1 MAQIDGGDIVAR
13 MLKREGIDTIFT
25 LSGGHIQNI
34 YDGCLDEGIRVVD
47 TRHEQSAGHAAEGYS
62 RLTRKCGVA
71 VVTAGP
77 GVTDV
82 VTAVATAYQNASP
95 LLVIGG
101 AAPLR
106 TSLMGA
112 LQEIPG
118 TVDMMRPIT
127 KWAATIPF
135 TNRIQDY
142 LAQAFRIALT
152 GRFGPV
158 FLEIPSDI
166 LFGRLEEDSIE
177 WPQNYRTEGRTQGDA
192 ALVKQA
198 AQLLA
203 DAERPAVMAG
213 TGIYWADA
221 GDAFRELA
229 EKVQAPIYLNDM
241 GRGMVHQ
248 DHPQFMSR
256 TRRTA
261 FGEADVILFAGTM
274 MDFRLRYGKSAGPQA
289 KVIAVDIDP
298 TEIGRNRGVDVGI
311 EGDPR
316 AVLQGITAEIGR
328 SANSAAIQHN
338 DWLEKLRDGETK
350 IVELRQRWLHSDA
363 DPIHPLRLCNEI
375 AKFVDE
381 DTTVVG
387 DGGDIVGLA
396 SQVLPVNRPS
406 QFMGPGPLG
415 TLGVG
420 TGFCMAASVVYP
432 NKRVLMVNGDG
443 SFGLNGFDFDTFVRF
458 NMPVVSVVGN
468 DRQWGQILVGQA
480 KMYGDERVVA
490 TRLGDNARYDKVV
503 EALGGHGEFVTKPDD
518 IYPAIERAFASGKP
532 ACVNVIIDQ
541 TPEGVSGGYEFLG

>member
-1 MAQIDGGDIVAR
+1 MAQIDGGDLVAR

-34 YDGCLDEGIRVVD
+34 YDGCIDEGIRVID
-47 TRHEQSAGHAAEGYS
+47 TRHEQVAGHAAEGYS

-77 GVTDV
+77 GVTDT

-118 TVDMMRPIT
+118 TVEMMRPIT

-135 TNRIQDY
+135 TNRIPDY

-152 GRFGPV
+152 GRYGPV

-166 LFGRLEEDSIE
+166 LFGRLEEE
-177 WPQNYRTEGRTQGDA
+177 QVRMPEGYRTEGKTQGDA
-192 ALVKQA
+192 ALVAQA
-198 AQLLA
+198 AQMLA
-203 DAERPAVMAG
+203 NAERPAVMGG
-213 TGIYWADA
+213 TGVYWSDA
-221 GDAFRELA
+221 GDALRELA

-241 GRGMVHQ
+241 GRGTVSQEHA
-248 DHPQFMSR
+248 QFRSR

-261 FGEADVILFAGTM
+261 FGEADVVLFAGTM
-274 MDFRLRYGKSAGPQA
+274 MDFRLRYGGSVGPQA
-289 KVIAVDIDP
+289 KIIAIDIDP
-298 TEIGRNRGVDVGI
+298 NELGRNRGIDAGI
-311 EGDPR
+311 EGDPKATLR
-316 AVLQGITAEIGR
+316 AITAEIGAR
-328 SANSAAIQHN
+328 TIRH
-338 DWLEKLRDGETK
+338 DEWLDKLRDGETK
-350 IVELRQRWLHSDA
+350 VLELRQKWLHSDA
-363 DPIHPLRLCNEI
+363 SPIHPLRLCNEM

-381 DTTVVG
+381 KTIVVG
-387 DGGDIVGLA
+387 DGGDIVATA
-396 SQVLPVNRPS
+396 SQVLPVNQPG

-420 TGFCMAASVVYP
+420 TGFCIAAKSVRP
-432 NKRVLMVNGDG
+432 DAKVLMVNGDG
-443 SFGLNGFDFDTFVRF
+443 SFGLNGFDFDTLVRF
-458 NMPVVSVVGN
+458 NMPVVAVVGN
-468 DRQWGQILVGQA
+468 DRQWGQILVGQE
-480 KMYGDERVVA
+480 KMYGEERVVA
-490 TRLGDNARYDKVV
+490 TRLADNARYDKVV
-503 EALGGHGEFVTKPDD
+503 EALGGHGEFVTEPGD
-518 IYPAIERAFASGKP
+518 IFPAIERAFASGKP

-541 TPEGVSGGYEFLG
+541 KPEGVAGGYEFLG

>member
-1 MAQIDGGDIVAR
+1 MAQIDGGDLVAR
-13 MLKREGIDTIFT
+13 MLKGEGIDTIFT

-34 YDGCLDEGIRVVD
+34 YDGCIDEGIRVID
-47 TRHEQSAGHAAEGYS
+47 TRHEQSAGHAAEGYG

-95 LLVIGG
+95 MLVIGG

-118 TVDMMRPIT
+118 TVEMMKPIT

-135 TNRIQDY
+135 TNRIPDY
-142 LAQAFRIALT
+142 LAQAFRVALT
-152 GRFGPV
+152 GRYGPV

-166 LFGRLEEDSIE
+166 LFGRLEEGDIE
-177 WPQNYRTEGRTQGDA
+177 MPDRYRTEGRTQGDFRLIKEA
-192 ALVKQA
+192 AE
-198 AQLLA
+198 LLA
-203 DAERPAVMAG
+203 HAERPAVMGG
-213 TGIYWADA
+213 TGVYWADA
-221 GDAFRELA
+221 GGALQELA

-241 GRGMVHQ
+241 GRGTISQ
-248 DHPQFMSR
+248 EHPQFMSR

-274 MDFRLRYGKSAGPQA
+274 IDFRLRYGKSVNANA
-289 KVIAVDIDP
+289 KVISIDIDP
-298 TEIGRNRGVDVGI
+298 SEIGRNRGIDIGI
-311 EGDPR
+311 EGDPKNALR
-316 AVLQGITAEIGR
+316 QITAELDGR
-328 SANSAAIQHN
+328 SIRHD
-338 DWLEKLRDGETK
+338 DWLSKLRDGETK
-350 IVELRQRWLHSDA
+350 VIELRQKWLHSDNN
-363 DPIHPLRLCNEI
+363 PIHPLRLCNEI
-375 AKFVDE
+375 ARFVDDE
-381 DTTVVG
+381 TIVVG

-396 SQVLPVNRPS
+396 SQVLPVNNPG

-420 TGFCMAASVVYP
+420 TGFCMAAHVVHP
-432 NKRVLMVNGDG
+432 EKKILMVNGDG

-458 NMPVVSVVGN
+458 DIPVVSVVGN
-468 DRQWGQILVGQA
+468 DRQWGQILVGQE

-503 EALGGHGEFVTKPDD
+503 EALGGHGEFVTAPDQ
-518 IYPAIERAFASGKP
+518 IFPAIERAFASGKP

-541 TPEGVSGGYEFLG
+541 KPEGVSGGYEFLG

>member
-1 MAQIDGGDIVAR
+1 MAQIDGGDLVAR

-34 YDGCLDEGIRVVD
+34 YDGCIDEGIRVID
-47 TRHEQSAGHAAEGYS
+47 TRHEQSAGHAAEGYG

-95 LLVIGG
+95 MLVIGG

-118 TVDMMRPIT
+118 TVEMMKPIT
-127 KWAATIPF
+127 KWAATIPY
-135 TNRIQDY
+135 TNRIPDY

-152 GRFGPV
+152 GRYGPV

-166 LFGRLEEDSIE
+166 LFGRLEEE
-177 WPQNYRTEGRTQGDA
+177 QAPLPEGYRTEGRTQGDFK
-192 ALVKQA
+192 LITQA
-198 AQLLA
+198 AELLA
-203 DAERPAVMAG
+203 GAERPVVMGG
-213 TGIYWADA
+213 TGVYWADA
-221 GDAFRELA
+221 GGALQELA
-229 EKVQAPIYLNDM
+229 EKVGAPIYLNDM
-241 GRGMVHQ
+241 GRGTVRQ

-261 FGEADVILFAGTM
+261 LTEADVVLFAGTM
-274 MDFRLRYGKSAGPQA
+274 IDFRLGYGRRINPTA
-289 KVIAVDIDP
+289 KVISIDIDP
-298 TEIGRNRGVDVGI
+298 NELGRNRGIDIGI

-316 AVLQGITAEIGR
+316 NALQQITAELDGR
-328 SANSAAIQHN
+328 AVRHD
-338 DWLEKLRDGETK
+338 DWISKLRDGETK
-350 IVELRQRWLHSDA
+350 VMELRQKWLHSDA
-363 DPIHPLRLCNEI
+363 SPIHPLRLCNEM
-375 AKFVDE
+375 AKFVDDE
-381 DTTVVG
+381 TIVVG
-387 DGGDIVGLA
+387 DGGDIVGLS
-396 SQVLPVNRPS
+396 SQVLPVNHPG

-420 TGFCMAASVVYP
+420 TGFCMAAHAVHP
-432 NKRVLMVNGDG
+432 KKKILMVNGDG

-458 NMPVVSVVGN
+458 GMPVVSVVGN
-468 DRQWGQILVGQA
+468 DRQWGQILVGQE
-480 KMYGDERVVA
+480 KMYGEERVVA
-490 TRLGDNARYDKVV
+490 TRLGDNARYDRVV
-503 EALGGHGEFVTKPDD
+503 EALGGHGEFVTEPGD
-518 IYPAIERAFASGKP
+518 IFPAIERAFASGKP

-541 TPEGVSGGYEFLG
+541 KPEGVSGGYEFLG

>member
-34 YDGCLDEGIRVVD
+34 YDGCLDEGIRVID

-77 GVTDV
+77 GVTDT
-82 VTAVATAYQNASP
+82 VTALATAYQNASP

-118 TVDMMRPIT
+118 TVEMMRPIT
-127 KWAATIPF
+127 KWSATIPF

-142 LAQAFRIALT
+142 LAQAFRVALT
-152 GRFGPV
+152 GRYGPV

-166 LFGRLEEDSIE
+166 LFGRIEEDSIE
-177 WPQNYRTEGRTQGDA
+177 WPDNYRTEGRTQGDA
-192 ALVKQA
+192 ALVSEA
-198 AQLLA
+198 AKLLA
-203 DAERPAVMAG
+203 NAERPAVMAG

-261 FGEADVILFAGTM
+261 FSEADVILFAGTM
-274 MDFRLRYGKSAGPQA
+274 MDFRLRYGKSVGPQA

-298 TEIGRNRGVDVGI
+298 TEIGRNRGIDVGI

-316 AVLQGITAEIGR
+316 AVLQNITSEIG
-328 SANSAAIQHN
+328 SKSIKHD
-338 DWLEKLRDGETK
+338 DWLAKLRDGETK
-350 IVELRQRWLHSDA
+350 IVELRQKWLHSDA

-432 NKRVLMVNGDG
+432 EKRVLMVNGDG

-458 NMPVVSVVGN
+458 NMPVVSVIGN

-518 IYPAIERAFASGKP
+518 IAPAIERAFASGKP

-541 TPEGVSGGYEFLG
+541 TPEGVTGGYEFMG

>member
-34 YDGCLDEGIRVVD
+34 YDGCLDEGIRVID

-77 GVTDV
+77 GVTDT

-142 LAQAFRIALT
+142 LAQAFRVALT

-166 LFGRLEEDSIE
+166 LFGRVEEESIE
-177 WPQNYRTEGRTQGDA
+177 WPVNYRTEGRTTGDT

-198 AQLLA
+198 AGLLA
-203 DAERPAVMAG
+203 NAERPAVMAG
-213 TGIYWADA
+213 TGIYWSDA
-221 GDAFRELA
+221 GEAFRELA

-248 DHPQFMSR
+248 EHPQFMSR
-256 TRRTA
+256 TRRAA

-274 MDFRLRYGKSAGPQA
+274 MDFRLRYGKSVGPQA

-298 TEIGRNRGVDVGI
+298 NEIGRNRGVDVGI

-316 AVLQGITAEIGR
+316 AVLQAIRSEIGT
-328 SANSAAIQHN
+328 AAIRH
-338 DWLEKLRDGETK
+338 DEWIAKLRDGETK
-350 IVELRQRWLHSDA
+350 VVELRQRWLHSDA

-375 AKFVDE
+375 AKFGDDE
-381 DTTVVG
+381 TTVVG

-420 TGFCMAASVVYP
+420 TGFCMAASVVHP
-432 NKRVLMVNGDG
+432 GKRVLMVNGDG

-458 NMPVVSVVGN
+458 NMPVVAVVGN
-468 DRQWGQILVGQA
+468 DRQWGQIIVGQA
-480 KMYGDERVVA
+480 KMYGEDRVVA
-490 TRLGDNARYDKVV
+490 TRLGDNARYDRVV
-503 EALGGHGEFVTKPDD
+503 EALGGHGEFVTRPDD
-518 IYPAIERAFASGKP
+518 IAPAIERAFASGKP

-541 TPEGVSGGYEFLG
+541 KPEGVSGGYEFLG

>member
-1 MAQIDGGDIVAR
+1 MAQIDGGDLVAR
-13 MLKREGIDTIFT
+13 MLKQEGIDTIFT

-34 YDGCLDEGIRVVD
+34 YDGCIDEGIRVID

-118 TVDMMRPIT
+118 TVEMMRPIT
-127 KWAATIPF
+127 KWSATIPF
-135 TNRIQDY
+135 TNRIPDY
-142 LAQAFRIALT
+142 LAQAFRVALT
-152 GRFGPV
+152 GRYGPV

-177 WPQNYRTEGRTQGDA
+177 MPQNYRTEGRTSGDV
-192 ALVKQA
+192 ALVKEA

-203 DAERPAVMAG
+203 NAERPAIMGG

-221 GDAFRELA
+221 GEAFRELA

-248 DHPQFMSR
+248 DHAQFMSR

-274 MDFRLRYGKSAGPQA
+274 MDFRLRYGKAAGPQA
-289 KVIAVDIDP
+289 KVISIDIDP
-298 TEIGRNRGVDVGI
+298 NEIGRNRGVDVGI

-316 AVLQGITAEIGR
+316 AVLQGISAEIGGKSIR
-328 SANSAAIQHN
+328 HDEWIA
-338 DWLEKLRDGETK
+338 KLRDGETK
-350 IVELRQRWLHSDA
+350 IVELRQKWLHSDS

-375 AKFVDE
+375 AKFVND
-381 DTTVVG
+381 DVTVVG

-432 NKRVLMVNGDG
+432 DKRVLMVNGDG
-443 SFGLNGFDFDTFVRF
+443 AFGLNGFDFDTFVRF
-458 NMPVVSVVGN
+458 GMPVVSVIGN

-503 EALGGHGEFVTKPDD
+503 EALGGHGEFVTSADG
-518 IYPAIERAFASGKP
+518 IAPAIERAFASGKP

-541 TPEGVSGGYEFLG
+541 KPEGVTGGYEFMG

>member
-1 MAQIDGGDIVAR
+1 MPQIDGGDLVAR
-13 MLKREGIDTIFT
+13 MLTREGIDTIFT

-34 YDGCLDEGIRVVD
+34 YDGCIDEGIRVVD
-47 TRHEQSAGHAAEGYS
+47 TRHEQSAGHAAEGYG

-95 LLVIGG
+95 MLVIGG
-101 AAPLR
+101 AAPLS

-118 TVDMMRPIT
+118 TVEMMKPIT
-127 KWAATIPF
+127 KWAATVPF
-135 TNRIQDY
+135 TKRIPDY
-142 LAQAFRIALT
+142 LAQAFRTALT
-152 GRFGPV
+152 GRYGPV

-166 LFGRLEEDSIE
+166 LFGRLDESEAPLPSG
-177 WPQNYRTEGRTQGDA
+177 YRTEGRIQGDA
-192 ALVKQA
+192 ALVRDA

-203 DAERPAVMAG
+203 NAERPVVMGG
-213 TGIYWADA
+213 TGVYWSDA
-221 GDAFRELA
+221 GDALRELA
-229 EKVQAPIYLNDM
+229 EKVHAPIYLNDM
-241 GRGMVHQ
+241 GRGAVSQ

-274 MDFRLRYGKSAGPQA
+274 IDFRLRYGRSINPQA
-289 KVIAVDIDP
+289 KVISVDIDP
-298 TEIGRNRGVDVGI
+298 TELGRNRGIDVGI

-316 AVLQGITAEIGR
+316 AVLEQLTAEIGER
-328 SANSAAIQHN
+328 TIRHG
-338 DWLEKLRDGETK
+338 DWIGKLRDGETK
-350 IVELRQRWLHSDA
+350 IIELRQRWLHSDA
-363 DPIHPLRLCNEI
+363 SPIHPLRLCNEI
-375 AKFVDE
+375 AKFVDDE
-381 DTTVVG
+381 TTVIG

-396 SQVLPVNRPS
+396 SQVLPVNRPG

-420 TGFCMAASVVYP
+420 TGFCMAAHVVHP
-432 NKRVLMVNGDG
+432 ERKILMVNGDG

-468 DRQWGQILVGQA
+468 DRQWGQILVGQE
-480 KMYGDERVVA
+480 KMYGEERVVA
-490 TRLGDNARYDKVV
+490 TRLGDNARYDRVV
-503 EALGGHGEFVTKPDD
+503 EALGGHGEFVTEAAG
-518 IYPAIERAFASGKP
+518 IAPAIERAFASGKP

-541 TPEGVSGGYEFLG
+541 KPEGVQGGYEFLG

>member
-1 MAQIDGGDIVAR
+1 MPQIDGGDLVAR
-13 MLKREGIDTIFT
+13 MLKREGVDAIFT

-34 YDGCLDEGIRVVD
+34 YDGCIDEGIRVVD
-47 TRHEQSAGHAAEGYS
+47 TRHEQSAGHAAEGYG

-95 LLVIGG
+95 MLVIGG
-101 AAPLR
+101 AAPLS

-118 TVDMMRPIT
+118 TVEMMKPIT
-127 KWAATIPF
+127 KWAATVPF
-135 TNRIQDY
+135 TKRIPDY
-142 LAQAFRIALT
+142 LAQAFRTALT
-152 GRFGPV
+152 GRYGPV

-166 LFGRLEEDSIE
+166 LFGRLDESEV
-177 WPQNYRTEGRTQGDA
+177 PLPTGYRTEGRIQGDA
-192 ALVKQA
+192 ALVRDA

-203 DAERPAVMAG
+203 NAERPAVMGG
-213 TGIYWADA
+213 TGVYWSDA
-221 GDAFRELA
+221 GEALRELA
-229 EKVQAPIYLNDM
+229 EKVHAPIYLNDM
-241 GRGMVHQ
+241 GRGAVSQ

-274 MDFRLRYGKSAGPQA
+274 IDFRLRYGRSINPQA
-289 KVIAVDIDP
+289 KVISIDIDP
-298 TEIGRNRGVDVGI
+298 TELGRNRGIDIGI

-316 AVLQGITAEIGR
+316 TVLEQLTAEIGER
-328 SANSAAIQHN
+328 KIRHD
-338 DWLEKLRDGETK
+338 DWIGKLRDGETK
-350 IVELRQRWLHSDA
+350 IIELRQRWLHSDA
-363 DPIHPLRLCNEI
+363 SPIHPLRLCNEI
-375 AKFVDE
+375 AKFVDDE
-381 DTTVVG
+381 TTVIG

-396 SQVLPVNRPS
+396 SQVLPVNRPG

-420 TGFCMAASVVYP
+420 TGFCMAAHVVHP
-432 NKRVLMVNGDG
+432 ERKILMVNGDG

-468 DRQWGQILVGQA
+468 DRQWGQILVGQE
-480 KMYGDERVVA
+480 KMYGEERVVA
-490 TRLGDNARYDKVV
+490 TRLGDNARYDRVV
-503 EALGGHGEFVTKPDD
+503 EALGGHGEFVTEAAD
-518 IYPAIERAFASGKP
+518 IAPAIERAFASGKP

-541 TPEGVSGGYEFLG
+541 KPEGVQGGYEFLG

>member
-1 MAQIDGGDIVAR
+1 MAQIDGGDLVAR
-13 MLKREGIDTIFT
+13 MLKAEGIDTIFT
-25 LSGGHIQNI
+25 LSGGHVQNI
-34 YDGCLDEGIRVVD
+34 YDGCLDEGIRVID
-47 TRHEQSAGHAAEGYS
+47 TRHEQVAGHAAEGYS

-95 LLVIGG
+95 MLVIGG
-101 AAPLR
+101 AAPLS

-118 TVDMMRPIT
+118 TVEMMRPIT
-127 KWAATIPF
+127 KWSATIPF
-135 TNRIQDY
+135 TKRIPDY

-166 LFGRLEEDSIE
+166 LFGRIEEGE
-177 WPQNYRTEGRTQGDA
+177 VPLPTGYRTEGRTQGDFRLIKEA
-192 ALVKQA
+192 AE
-198 AQLLA
+198 LLA
-203 DAERPAVMAG
+203 GAERPAVMGG
-213 TGIYWADA
+213 TGVYWADA
-221 GDAFRELA
+221 GNALQELA

-274 MDFRLRYGKSAGPQA
+274 IDFRLRYGRSINPAA
-289 KVIAVDIDP
+289 KVISIDIDP
-298 TEIGRNRGVDVGI
+298 NELGRNRGIDAGI

-316 AVLQGITAEIGR
+316 NALRQITAELGARTFSHDRWI
-328 SANSAAIQHN
+328 
-338 DWLEKLRDGETK
+338 EKLRDGETK
-350 IVELRQRWLHSDA
+350 VIEMRQRWLHSDA

-375 AKFVDE
+375 AKFVD
-381 DTTVVG
+381 DRTVVVG

-396 SQVLPVNRPS
+396 SQVLPVNQPG

-420 TGFCMAASVVYP
+420 TGFCIAAKAVHP
-432 NKRVLMVNGDG
+432 EKRVLMVNGDG
-443 SFGLNGFDFDTFVRF
+443 SFGLNGFDFDTLVRF
-458 NMPVVSVVGN
+458 DMPVVAVVGN
-468 DRQWGQILVGQA
+468 DRQWGQIIVGQE
-480 KMYGDERVVA
+480 KMYGPERVVA
-490 TRLGDNARYDKVV
+490 TRLADSARYDKVV
-503 EALGGHGEFVTKPDD
+503 EALGGYGEYVTKPGE
-518 IYPAIERAFASGKP
+518 IFPAIDRAFASGKP

-541 TPEGVSGGYEFLG
+541 RPEGVSGGYEFLG